1 MTMTIFLVWT
11 FFVAWVAFS
20 IGYAKYTAQI
30 NTLRKENQKLRRA
43 YFGEAVI
50 TDGIRNAR

>member
-1 MTMTIFLVWT
+1 MSMTIFLVWT
-11 FFVAWVAFS
+11 LFVAWVAFS